1 MTLAEQF
8 EQKGLEEGLEKG
20 LDITVTMITK
30 FGPPSIL
37 LVDDVKILLKH
48 HPINTIE
55 TLLHSAQSL
64 SDLTEMIQ
72 NLKKEIP

>member
-8 EQKGLEEGLEKG
+8 EQKGLEKGLEKG
-20 LDITVTMITK
+20 LDITLTMITK

-48 HPINTIE
+48 HPVNTIE
-55 TLLHSAQSL
+55 TLIHKTQSL
-64 SDLTEMIQ
+64 RELMERIL
-72 NLKKEIP
+72 NLKKQIP